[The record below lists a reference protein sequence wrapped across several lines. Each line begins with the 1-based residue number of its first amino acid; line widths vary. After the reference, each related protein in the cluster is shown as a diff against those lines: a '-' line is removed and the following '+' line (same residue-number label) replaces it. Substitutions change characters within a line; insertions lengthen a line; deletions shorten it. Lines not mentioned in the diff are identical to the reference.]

1 MTKKIQP
8 SGLCMNCSNL
18 DECSYSVNHTKSVI
32 FCEEFTCT
40 DPSEPRGN
48 INRAIKMVDYTEP
61 ALGFLSTFLVVSQPD
76 IFHKNT
82 LFKQSDGDEPGTCCK
97 H

>member
-18 DECSYSVNHTKSVI
+18 DECCYCVNHTKPVI
-32 FCEEFTCT
+32 FCEEFTGT

-48 INRAIKMVDYTEP
+48 VDYTEP
-61 ALGFLSTFLVVSQPD
+61 TLDVLSTFFTVSQPD
-76 IFHKNT
+76 IFCQNNT
-82 LFKQSDGDEPGTCCK
+82 LDKNRK
-97 H
+97 

>member
-18 DECSYSVNHTKSVI
+18 DECRYCVNHTKPVI
-32 FCEEFTCT
+32 FCEEFTGT

-48 INRAIKMVDYTEP
+48 IDRAIKMVDYTEP
-61 ALGFLSTFLVVSQPD
+61 TLDVLSTFLTVSQPD
-76 IFHKNT
+76 IFCQNNILDKNR
-82 LFKQSDGDEPGTCCK
+82 K
-97 H
+97 